1 MAESAGLRRV
11 GAEAER
17 GLREEG
23 GAWRAANCVGPGA
36 FFTFSLPSAPSQ
48 SSHSTPPCFPVSL
61 GNLQLKAS
69 HPHGNMYPSNKKKK
83 VWREEK
89 GNGLRSP
96 GIRVGV
102 V

>member
-1 MAESAGLRRV
+1 MTASAELSRV
-11 GAEAER
+11 GTEAER

-23 GAWRAANCVGPGA
+23 GDWRGASGVGHRA
-36 FFTFSLPSAPSQ
+36 FFTFSLPSAPSHP
-48 SSHSTPPCFPVSL
+48 SHSTPPCLPVSL

-89 GNGLRSP
+89 GNRP
-96 GIRVGV
+96 VEC
-102 V
+102 